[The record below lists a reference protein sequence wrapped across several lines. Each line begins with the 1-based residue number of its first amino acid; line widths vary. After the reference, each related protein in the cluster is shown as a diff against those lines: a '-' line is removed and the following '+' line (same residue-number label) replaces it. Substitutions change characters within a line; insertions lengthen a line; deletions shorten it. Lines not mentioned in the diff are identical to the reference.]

1 MAGRCVAAPIPW
13 VQLRP
18 PLTHIIDNMSEQS
31 RRGKSQRAGIEA
43 PAPTRSERV
52 LQAAAELLRTGGIDA
67 VSTRA
72 VAAAAGVQ
80 PPVIYREF
88 GGKDELLD
96 AVSQFV
102 LESYLH
108 SKRRRLQQ
116 ASGDPLHYLRESW
129 DRHVEFGLKHPDTYV
144 LTFVQSR
151 AGARSTAAAETIK
164 LLEGAIAR
172 VADEGRLR
180 MSVER
185 ATMLFHSAGIGT
197 VLTLIAMPPDERDM
211 QLSVLG
217 RDNVISAICNDKKAA
232 AAKSSPLTAR
242 AVALRE
248 AVRRADDTP
257 LSPAE
262 RSLLLEWLKRLA
274 DRD

>member
-1 MAGRCVAAPIPW
+1 MA
-13 VQLRP
+13 
-18 PLTHIIDNMSEQS
+18 EQT
-31 RRGKSQRAGIEA
+31 RRRKSQKTDIDAA
-43 PAPTRSERV
+43 APTRSEKV
-52 LQAAAELLRTGGIDA
+52 LRAAAELLRTGGIDA

-96 AVSQFV
+96 AVSHFV
-102 LESYLH
+102 LESYLS
-108 SKRRRLQQ
+108 SKRRRIQR
-116 ASGDPLHYLRESW
+116 ASGDPLQDLRQLW
-129 DRHVEFGLKHPDTYV
+129 DTHVEFGLTHPDTYV

-151 AGARSTAAAETIK
+151 AGAISTGAGETIK
-164 LLEGAIAR
+164 LLERAIAR

-197 VLTLIAMPPDERDM
+197 VLTLIAIPPDERDM

-217 RDNVISAICNDKKAA
+217 RDNVISAICGEKKPA
-232 AAKSSPLTAR
+232 AAKSSALTGR
-242 AVALRE
+242 AVALSE
-248 AVRRADDTP
+248 AVRRADQTP

-262 RSLLLEWLKRLA
+262 RSLLLEWLVRLA
-274 DRD
+274 DRSQ